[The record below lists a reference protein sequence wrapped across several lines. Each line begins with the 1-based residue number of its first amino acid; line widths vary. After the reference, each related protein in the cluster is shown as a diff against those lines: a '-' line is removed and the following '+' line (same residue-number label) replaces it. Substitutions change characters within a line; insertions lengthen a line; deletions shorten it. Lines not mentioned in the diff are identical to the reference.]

1 MKLKYFFLSIFI
13 SFSIFSFA
21 QKKTSVYKFH
31 SINNLSLLNGDNEV
45 SAGLQTVNG
54 FQRGNLFAGIGV
66 GLDYYIHRS
75 VPLFADVRYELG
87 KNRNKFFA
95 YADGGINF
103 QWVQEYY
110 DDGPIFIWDGG
121 FNSSGEFHNGIY
133 TDAGLGYLVGMK
145 KGGGLVL
152 SLGHSHKSLKR
163 TVTYTDWRTQ
173 QPITDLYRYNL
184 NRIVLKV
191 GWKF

>member
-1 MKLKYFFLSIFI
+1 MKLKFFFLSIYI
-13 SFSIFSFA
+13 SLSIFSFA
-21 QKKTSVYKFH
+21 QKKTSDYKFH

-54 FQRGNLFAGIGV
+54 FQKGNLFAGVGV

-87 KNRNKFFA
+87 KNKNKFFA

-103 QWVQEYY
+103 QWVQETY
-110 DDGPIFIWDGG
+110 DRGPIFIWDGG
-121 FNSSGEFHNGIY
+121 FNSSGKFHDGIY
-133 TDAGLGYLVGMK
+133 TDVGLGYLVGMK

-152 SLGHSHKSLKR
+152 ALGHSHKSLKQ

-173 QPITDLYRYNL
+173 QPVTDLYRYNL
-184 NRIVLKV
+184 NRIAVKV
-191 GWKF
+191 GWRL